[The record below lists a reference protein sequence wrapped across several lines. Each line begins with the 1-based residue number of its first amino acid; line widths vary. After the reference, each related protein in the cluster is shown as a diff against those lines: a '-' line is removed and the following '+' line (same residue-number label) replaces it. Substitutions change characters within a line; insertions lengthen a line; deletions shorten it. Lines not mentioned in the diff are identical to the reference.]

1 MQGMQTTGLHM
12 DVTRTIAP
20 GQKGSIRFLKE
31 WGEQLVNVR
40 YRKDI
45 QNNQMLTTIEIVV
58 DKRPIPKPGT
68 QYQGYIAQR
77 NQHPVAIRVNY
88 QEEALRAQIKQAGAV
103 WSKQL
108 KLWITTRN
116 TAITLGIIERIVEGA
131 AERCTDIDTSFL

>member
-1 MQGMQTTGLHM
+1 M
-12 DVTRTIAP
+12 DVIRTITP
-20 GQKGSIRFLKE
+20 GKKGSIRFLKE
-31 WGEQLVNVR
+31 WGDQLINVR

-45 QNNQMLTTIEIVV
+45 KNNQMLTTIEIVV
-58 DKRPIPKPGT
+58 DKRPIPKLST
-68 QYQGYIAQR
+68 QNQGYIAQR
-77 NQHPVAIRVNY
+77 NQQPVAIRINY

-116 TAITLGIIERIVEGA
+116 NVIKLGLIERIIEGA